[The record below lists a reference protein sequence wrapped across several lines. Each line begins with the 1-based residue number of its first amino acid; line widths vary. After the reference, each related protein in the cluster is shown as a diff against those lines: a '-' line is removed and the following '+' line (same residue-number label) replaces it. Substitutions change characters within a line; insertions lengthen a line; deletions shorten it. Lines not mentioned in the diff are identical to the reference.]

1 MSAIDCSGEMGPSL
15 AERDP
20 QVVDNRKVQ
29 YFRRE
34 ESDHRRADRHD
45 HSPGGAVDRRVRIY
59 GTNHRL

>member
-1 MSAIDCSGEMGPSL
+1 MGPSL
-15 AERDP
+15 AERNP